1 MRAFKKV
8 SAAVAATVA
17 ALASSPALA
26 GGGNYPFVEK
36 LNLLGLD
43 ISGPVAGIAIMVA
56 CVVIG
61 VIIMMRGGGAAMAGG
76 ASFIVGAAV
85 VAWAVSA
92 PGFFGVAAGASM
104 AGLF

>member
-1 MRAFKKV
+1 MKAFKKIAA
-8 SAAVAATVA
+8 AAVSLTA
-17 ALASSPALA
+17 ALASGPALA

-85 VAWAVSA
+85 VAWSVSA
-92 PGFFGVAAGASM
+92 PAFFGVAAGASM
-104 AGLF
+104 ASLF

>member
-1 MRAFKKV
+1 MFKPSGDRSMRALKKM
-8 SAAVAATVA
+8 SAVATVAAT

-36 LNLLGLD
+36 LNMLGLD
-43 ISGPVAGIAIMVA
+43 LSGPVAGISIMVA

-61 VIIMMRGGGAAMAGG
+61 VIIMMRGGAAAMGGG

-85 VAWAVSA
+85 VAWAVAA
-92 PGFFGVAAGASM
+92 P
-104 AGLF
+104 